1 MMVTELK
8 QEPLGAPPGA
18 EGRSDGGAGARRQ
31 RNPVRGFAALALF
44 GVAGVAWA
52 CHFLDRSAPDIDA
65 VWAQAEAD
73 FMAGRLEH
81 VETALTRL
89 SRLRSPSPLDHML
102 RAQYAA
108 ARNKP
113 DQALADLELVPDDHF
128 MAAQA
133 RLLAGQIELRR
144 NRVRLAET
152 FFQAALAIN
161 PKVVQARRELIFIY
175 GMQQRRRESSAQ
187 FLALSGLAPLSSESV
202 FHWCL
207 FRNNTWEPGEAIAT
221 LNRYVSADPLDRWSR
236 LALAENE
243 RRMGQNDA
251 AESVLACLGP
261 DDSAAVAVRA
271 RIAIDRQEENRAEQL
286 LEKAENNHP
295 ALALLRGRLAL
306 SKRNAQDAWRHFRI
320 AFHADPDDHETVVGL
335 VRALE
340 LAGQSE
346 AAGPFRELARKLEQL
361 STLVD
366 RAATSGAR
374 KDPALLRELGAACA
388 ALHRDPEARAWY
400 ELAVT
405 IDPLNAEAQRA
416 IHRLRESE
424 RAAPPDPPFL
434 PESISRA
441 ASR

>member
-1 MMVTELK
+1 MVTELK
-8 QEPLGAPPGA
+8 QAPPGAPPGA
-18 EGRSDGGAGARRQ
+18 EGRSDGGAGARRP
-31 RNPVRGFAALALF
+31 RRPLRGFAALALF

-65 VWAQAEAD
+65 VWAHAEAD
-73 FMAGRLEH
+73 FMAGRLDH

-89 SRLRSPSPLDHML
+89 SRLRSPSPLDHVL

-108 ARNKP
+108 ARNQP
-113 DQALADLELVPDDHF
+113 DQALAELELVPDDHF

-144 NRVRLAET
+144 NRVRFAET

-175 GMQQRRRESSAQ
+175 GMQQRRRESNAQ

-221 LNRYVSADPLDRWSR
+221 LTRYVSADPLDRWSR

-243 RRMGQNDA
+243 RRMGRNDA
-251 AESVLACLGP
+251 AESVLEYLGP

-286 LEKAENNHP
+286 LEKAGNNDP
-295 ALALLRGRLAL
+295 GLALLRGRLAL
-306 SKRNAQDAWRHFRI
+306 SKRNPQDAWRHFRI
-320 AFHADPDDHETVVGL
+320 AFHADPDNHETVVGL

-346 AAGPFRELARKLEQL
+346 AARPFRELARKLELL

-366 RAATSGAR
+366 RAATPGAR